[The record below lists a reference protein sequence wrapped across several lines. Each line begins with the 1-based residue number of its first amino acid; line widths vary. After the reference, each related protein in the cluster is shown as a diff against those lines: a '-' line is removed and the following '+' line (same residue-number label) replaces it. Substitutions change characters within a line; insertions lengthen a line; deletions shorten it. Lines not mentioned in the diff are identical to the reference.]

1 MLLQCLHLL
10 PRCPRLRSIATCS
23 PSCCSSTA
31 SSTSRLVL
39 FCLQL
44 AWRLA
49 GAVQPPSDIL
59 ATWAVAGLVLAD
71 RAETIAVKRSK
82 GLPQLCSTA
91 SCSHRCQADERRL
104 KQLPRSQPASP
115 LAHRRRRP
123 LLPPR
128 WPT

>member
-31 SSTSRLVL
+31 SSTSRWVL
-39 FCLQL
+39 YACS
-44 AWRLA
+44 WRGDWPELCSRHPT
-49 GAVQPPSDIL
+49 GL
-59 ATWAVAGLVLAD
+59 ATWAVAGFLLAD

-82 GLPQLCSTA
+82 GSPQLCSTA
-91 SCSHRCQADERRL
+91 SDSHRCQAVERRL
-104 KQLPRSQPASP
+104 KQLPRSKPASP

-123 LLPPR
+123 LPPPR
-128 WPT
+128 